1 MLDIQGHDLP
11 AFQVEPGRLL
21 QVNMSGFISL
31 KLKLMRKRAAGMLA
45 ASEGDTYT
53 PIHDFKNQ
61 ERPNLPLT
69 PVFIVIE
76 GAKHHVSGFHRNLL
90 LPLPGEAEEKKRN
103 TWAVPADQ
111 AEQVQRKPQLGFKG
125 E

>member
-21 QVNMSGFISL
+21 QVNMSGFISP
-31 KLKLMRKRAAGMLA
+31 KLKLMRKRAADMLA
-45 ASEGDTYT
+45 ASVGDTYT

-61 ERPNLPLT
+61 ERPNLLLT

-90 LPLPGEAEEKKRN
+90 LPLPGEAEEKE
-103 TWAVPADQ
+103 AQHMGSP
-111 AEQVQRKPQLGFKG
+111 G
-125 E
+125 